1 MKKIIALV
9 LVLVMFAGCGGNAEP
24 ADSSKVP
31 SPSKA
36 PASST
41 QSTVSQIYPATN
53 NYEQITYNVTDIAD
67 RLTLGNRCPIVES
80 AKGIVFDQAGANFS
94 FKADCEGDV
103 AVNVKCSTGWDNRFR
118 YYTVYVDGVRQE
130 RIESEVNIAS
140 GQPTAVVIAKDLP
153 RGIHEFKFCRSNP
166 AEKGAETVMSVTLK
180 GVPCEDKPA
189 EKELLIEFLGDSLT
203 AGLGNLDLANG
214 SFDSRYSDSTQTYA
228 FFTAE
233 AFDADFSSVCCGGLP
248 FTADFGGMSITDR
261 YGRISFKRDL
271 GEHDFARSADI
282 VVVNLGTN
290 DHSRAASE
298 LSAEEYIGLAK
309 NLATFIKQKNPKAK
323 IVWAY
328 GMATSPSQDMLK
340 KAMNELGGEEA
351 GYYFC
356 LLPGNIAGE
365 KGHPVV
371 ESHKNAANVLIQF
384 LKEKLGLK
392 EVSR

>member
-1 MKKIIALV
+1 MKKIIALA

-24 ADSSKVP
+24 ADSSKAP

-53 NYEQITYNVTDIAD
+53 NYEQITYRVADIAD
-67 RLTLGNRCPIVES
+67 RLTLGNRCPILES

-94 FKADCEGDV
+94 FKADCEGEV
-103 AVNVKCSTGWDNRFR
+103 AISINCSVGWDYRFR
-118 YYTVYVDGVRQE
+118 HYTVYIDGVRQE
-130 RIESEVNIAS
+130 RLQVEANVVKGS
-140 GQPTAVVIAKDLP
+140 TTFVIAKDLP
-153 RGIHEFKFCRSNP
+153 RGVHEFKIYRSNP
-166 AEKGAETVMSVTLK
+166 AEKGAETITSITLN

-189 EKELLIEFLGDSLT
+189 QKELLIEFLGDSLT
-203 AGLGNLDLANG
+203 AGLGNLDFEQG
-214 SFDSRYSDSTQTYA
+214 RFDSQYSDSTQTYA

-233 AFDADFSSVCCGGLP
+233 AFGADFSSVCCGGLP
-248 FTADFGGMSITDR
+248 FTADMGGMSITER

-271 GEHDFARSADI
+271 GEHDFARPAD
-282 VVVNLGTN
+282 VVVINLGTN

-309 NLATFIKQKNPKAK
+309 NLVNFVKQKNPNAK

-328 GMATSPSQDMLK
+328 GMATSPSQGMLK
-340 KAMNELGGEEA
+340 KAMDELGGEEA

-365 KGHPVV
+365 GGHPVV
-371 ESHKNAANVLIQF
+371 ASHQNAANVLIKF
-384 LKEKLGLK
+384 MKEKLGLK
-392 EVSR
+392 EVSQ